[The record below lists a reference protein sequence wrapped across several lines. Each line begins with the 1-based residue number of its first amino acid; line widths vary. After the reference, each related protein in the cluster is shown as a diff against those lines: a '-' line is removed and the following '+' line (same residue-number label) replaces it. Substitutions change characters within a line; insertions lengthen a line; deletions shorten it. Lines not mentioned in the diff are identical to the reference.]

1 VTDLSRRDVIQVAV
15 GSVLLGKFAGAGF
28 AERVVLPGDVDPAA
42 AGHGAPRSAAA
53 QAGAGA
59 GGGRR
64 PIRKAL
70 KYGMIGEGDT
80 VEAKFRL
87 AKACGFDGVEMDSPN
102 GLDRDEVLAAKA
114 STGLEIPGVVDSVH
128 WSKPLSH
135 PDAAVRREGIEGLK
149 TALRDCRA
157 YGGDSVLLVPAV
169 VNKGISYGDA
179 YTRSQAAIRE
189 VLPLARELGV
199 FISMENVW
207 NNFLLSPIEAA
218 RFTDELDPEICG
230 WHFDVGNIVAYGW
243 PEHWIEV
250 LGPRIRRLDVK
261 EYSRQKLNDEGRWAG
276 FNVEIG
282 EGDCD
287 WPAVMK
293 SLDAVPYTGGWMAAE
308 VGGGGEAR
316 LRDIATRMDRII
328 AG

>member
-1 VTDLSRRDVIQVAV
+1 MTDLSRRDVIQVAL

-28 AERVVLPGDVDPAA
+28 AEQVVLPGGLDPAV
-42 AGHGAPRSAAA
+42 AGGSGATRAAAA
-53 QAGAGA
+53 QPATV
-59 GGGRR
+59 GGRR
-64 PIRKAL
+64 QIRKAL
-70 KYGMIGEGDT
+70 KYGMISEGDT

-87 AKACGFDGVEMDSPN
+87 AKTCGFDGVEMDSPN
-102 GLDRDEVLAAKA
+102 GLDLDEVIAAKA

-149 TALRDCRA
+149 TALRDCKA

-169 VNKGISYGDA
+169 VNKQISYGDA

-189 VLPLARELGV
+189 VLPLARELGI

-218 RFTDELDPEICG
+218 RFTDELDPKICG

-243 PEHWIEV
+243 PEHWIET
-250 LGPRIRRLDVK
+250 LGSRIRRLDVK
-261 EYSRQKLNDEGRWAG
+261 EYSRKKLNDEGRWAG
-276 FNVEIG
+276 FAVEIG

-293 SLDAVPYTGGWMAAE
+293 ALDAVPYTGGWMAAE
-308 VGGGGEAR
+308 VGGGGEER